1 MLYII
6 CYVYIY
12 TLYLL
17 VYYIDINYIIYA
29 TFVCMECEMRIF
41 RRYKQRDRL
50 TDTSQKQY
58 Y

>member
-1 MLYII
+1 M
-6 CYVYIY
+6 YIY
-12 TLYLL
+12 ISLYLL

-29 TFVCMECEMRIF
+29 TYVCMECEMRIF